1 MGGFLVRRLLSFI
14 PTLLG
19 IALVTFLLL
28 EALPGREMALAGG
41 LESSLPSPAAVQQ
54 VRKEYHLDDP
64 VAWRFVEWVLRVA
77 RWDLGTSVLDG
88 RKVGAIIGEAAFPTL
103 ALNLAAL
110 VMAFGISIPLGVTW
124 ARRRGG
130 RGERAGATVLLIL
143 YAFPNFAAALLL
155 QQLLS
160 VRMGLFP
167 LQGIRSLPPG
177 APLMASAGD
186 LLAHLILPA
195 LCLGYGSLAYL
206 ARFTR
211 ANLLEAI
218 GREYL
223 LAARARGVGEA
234 VLAWKH
240 AFRNA
245 AIPLLTL
252 LGLLVPALLGGSVL
266 IETIFSW
273 PGLGRLYFYSLSNRD
288 YPVVLGLTTF
298 TALLTLGGSFLADFL
313 YVLADPRVGGE
324 EGK

>member
-1 MGGFLVRRLLSFI
+1 
-14 PTLLG
+14 
-19 IALVTFLLL
+19 
-28 EALPGREMALAGG
+28 
-41 LESSLPSPAAVQQ
+41 
-54 VRKEYHLDDP
+54 
-64 VAWRFVEWVLRVA
+64 
-77 RWDLGTSVLDG
+77 
-88 RKVGAIIGEAAFPTL
+88 
-103 ALNLAAL
+103 
-110 VMAFGISIPLGVTW
+110 
-124 ARRRGG
+124 
-130 RGERAGATVLLIL
+130 VLLVL

-160 VRMGLFP
+160 VRLGLFP
-167 LQGIRSLPPG
+167 LQGIRSLPPQ
-177 APLMASAGD
+177 APLAARAGD
-186 LLAHLILPA
+186 LLAHLLLPA
-195 LCLGYGSLAYL
+195 FCLGYGSLAYL

-223 LAARARGVGEA
+223 LAARARGVGET

-252 LGLLVPALLGGSVL
+252 VGLLVPALLGGSVL

-313 YVLADPRVGGE
+313 YVLADPRVGKE
-324 EGK
+324 EGR